1 MDEQTTYMFLAI
13 KISKLQLR
21 VIIMIFNTKVSDMV
35 QYEFLFLRVVDISR
49 ETESN
54 MSDRS

>member
-21 VIIMIFNTKVSDMV
+21 EIIMIFNTKVSDMV
-35 QYEFLFLRVVDISR
+35 RYEFRFLRVVDISR